1 MSATADPRTLRA
13 EAHYIEATRLRAI
26 EARAVEHET
35 EAGILEDRVQE
46 LYALAEQVRDMADLP
61 GRTAGDIAKR
71 AANQDGEGRKL
82 EAEVAIRRGVDEH
95 DVRQLSRGLDAAK
108 REGLNV
114 DDILSPDEA
123 DEAFVECERRE
134 RLGRRVPFD
143 GMHESGD
150 LDPDDVQ
157 GSNGDPDE
165 QAARE
170 RVESSPA
177 AHRQRGD

>member
-1 MSATADPRTLRA
+1 MSARSDSTRA

-46 LYALAEQVRDMADLP
+46 LYSLASLVRDLAELP
-61 GRTAGDIAKR
+61 GRTAGDIARR
-71 AANQDGEGRKL
+71 AANLAGEGRKL
-82 EAEVAIRRGVDEH
+82 EAEVAISRGIDEH
-95 DVRQLSRGLDAAK
+95 NVRELSRGLDAAK

-134 RLGRRVPFD
+134 RMGRRVPF
-143 GMHESGD
+143 D

-157 GSNGDPDE
+157 GGNGDPDE